1 MDETGFYFW
10 PKPRGATALK
20 CPALWAAGEWA
31 GPPSVHLLPRQ
42 RAGGGANPC
51 GSGTSYPNPQTTAHP
66 QGPEVSRGS
75 NSDPKSDL
83 HPGLDG
89 PCQSSGRTRGSGE
102 DGVAQ
107 GPILESLAW
116 RFPLGPPEV
125 FGKCAFN
132 QKRGLNTSIVYNPG
146 GSVFFV
152 PGLWGRRGHCSLF
165 ILHYFNVFLF
175 ALLKLILMTS
185 LGVGDFFNFRNSC
198 RCPAVVGEMPTKT
211 HNSDTHSHTHTH
223 FHTHTH
229 TLSHT
234 HFHTHTH

>member
-1 MDETGFYFW
+1 MSVLR
-10 PKPRGATALK
+10 KN
-20 CPALWAAGEWA
+20 AG
-31 GPPSVHLLPRQ
+31 R
-42 RAGGGANPC
+42 GGG
-51 GSGTSYPNPQTTAHP
+51 
-66 QGPEVSRGS
+66 RGS
-75 NSDPKSDL
+75 
-83 HPGLDG
+83 PGTCPG
-89 PCQSSGRTRGSGE
+89 ITG
-102 DGVAQ
+102 
-107 GPILESLAW
+107 LAM
-116 RFPLGPPEV
+116 FPLGPQEV

-211 HNSDTHSHTHTH
+211 HNSHTHTH
-223 FHTHTH
+223 THTHTHARTHRHPHTHTHTHTH
-229 TLSHT
+229 TLT
-234 HFHTHTH
+234 LTHTHHMLLFPRWAGIHSSRCLATLEEGGGIGPRSWKAEENGGGLGWRAAALSPGVLQSH